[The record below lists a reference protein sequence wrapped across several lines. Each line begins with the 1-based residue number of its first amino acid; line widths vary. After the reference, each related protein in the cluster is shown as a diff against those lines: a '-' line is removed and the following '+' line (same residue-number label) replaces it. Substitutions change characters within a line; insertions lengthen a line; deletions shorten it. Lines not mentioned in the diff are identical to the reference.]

1 MKKKLVCLV
10 VICAMV
16 IAAVGC
22 GKSSD
27 KKTATSTVAEDASGA
42 VTASIEEAEAKAQGD
57 VSQLNVVEDKA
68 ISAGYVNDYCTG
80 DAYWVPMVI
89 HNDWATNVTSVWISG
104 TGDDTWYKIQDSVPA
119 NSSVSSNML
128 IYDSYLYY
136 DFYITYANGVE
147 ETYEG
152 CYLADCSTS
161 GFDLWITQ
169 DANNQDALI
178 WR

>member
-1 MKKKLVCLV
+1 MKKKLVCLA

-27 KKTATSTVAEDASGA
+27 KKTATSTVAEDTAGEVTVSTEAS
-42 VTASIEEAEAKAQGD
+42 EEKAQGD
-57 VSQLNVVEDKA
+57 VAELNVAEDKA
-68 ISAGYVNDYCTG
+68 ISAGFVNDYSAG

-89 HNDWATNVTSVWISG
+89 HNDWATNITSIWISG

-128 IYDSYLYY
+128 VYDNYYYY
-136 DFYITYANGVE
+136 DFYITYANGAE
-147 ETYEG
+147 ETYTG
-152 CYLADCSTS
+152 CDLGDCSTS
-161 GFDLWITQ
+161 GFDLWVSR
-169 DANNQDALI
+169 DSSGQDALI
-178 WR
+178 WK